1 MKTDILEKY
10 STRIYLIILI
20 FSILFYFVLLG
31 TSGHQ
36 FNIDSNDK
44 IGLIL
49 ILCGIIIVPNYKNMW
64 TYRIKKTIQM
74 LSLIISGG
82 TLILGIVILINL
94 FGFKF
99 GNDISP
105 IVIGLFYLI
114 LLVFIVSNGIL
125 INGIVSELRK

>member
-1 MKTDILEKY
+1 
-10 STRIYLIILI
+10 
-20 FSILFYFVLLG
+20 
-31 TSGHQ
+31 
-36 FNIDSNDK
+36 
-44 IGLIL
+44 
-49 ILCGIIIVPNYKNMW
+49 MW

>member
-1 MKTDILEKY
+1 
-10 STRIYLIILI
+10 
-20 FSILFYFVLLG
+20 
-31 TSGHQ
+31 
-36 FNIDSNDK
+36 
-44 IGLIL
+44 
-49 ILCGIIIVPNYKNMW
+49 MW
-64 TYRIKKTIQM
+64 TYRIRKTIQM

-114 LLVFIVSNGIL
+114 LLIFIVSNGVI